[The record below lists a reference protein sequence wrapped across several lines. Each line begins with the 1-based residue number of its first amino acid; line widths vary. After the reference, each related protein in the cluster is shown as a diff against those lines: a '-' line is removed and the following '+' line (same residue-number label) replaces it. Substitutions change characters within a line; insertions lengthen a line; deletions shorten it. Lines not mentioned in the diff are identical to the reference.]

1 MAVTLNFDDLLIG
14 RKLGNCLIQSRIGKG
29 GMATVYRAIRDGDE
43 AVVAIKVIAPQ
54 FSSHEEFLHRFEREA
69 QLMLSLSHPNILPV
83 YDYGKEGDVTYLVMR
98 LLDGG
103 SLADVVVA
111 RHDPLLQSTTYIEQ
125 ICSALD
131 HAHAKGVIH
140 RDLKPANI
148 LLDQAGNLYLTDFGI
163 AKWRDETHGLTL
175 TGMVIGTPAYMAPE
189 QWRTEPVDARTD
201 IYALGVMLFEVMT
214 GQLPFQAQTPFSL
227 MYKHLDEPPPFASK
241 LNPDLPLYVDS
252 VLQRAMDKLPER
264 RYPSA
269 GLFGAALQEAFL
281 ARATAVTLVEPLSEA
296 VTYATTS
303 LGVDRG
309 TYNALEVGV
318 QSLLS
323 KAREVARETQG
334 EMAVLAEAVIH
345 YIQALSDQAKHMPTG
360 GPYKA
365 LESYDLAD
373 NKLFFGRE
381 TAIDAMLARAP
392 FAKFTVLHA
401 ESGAGKT
408 SLIRAGLMPRLLAGG
423 FLPIYVAVRR
433 RLPHEAV
440 KHALMPNES
449 ALTGSS
455 LHTYLKGIAQ
465 TVGEK
470 REIFL
475 FFDQFETF
483 FTDVFTDE
491 ERATFVSQLAEC
503 LDDSSLQVRVT
514 LAMRTEYFGLLAS
527 FQPAIPQPF
536 DKEFLLRR
544 LKLEEAERALL
555 GPAEEHGFTYEQ
567 GLVSELLAD
576 LADEK
581 GEVAPPQLQLV
592 GTALIDRLPL
602 GRKQVIREDYEQAG
616 GAKGVLR
623 RYLETLLERLPSNY
637 RRPARLIIESLVRA
651 DQTRDVRTV
660 DSIRGDLKAL
670 GVATA
675 DIESIVTILHENHVL
690 RMVDTDA
697 GVAYELVH
705 DYLAEQV
712 QVDPETVARKAAQ
725 ELLEQRE
732 RAYQDYGALLTREEL
747 EIIKA
752 QQKQLVLQGR
762 AQELI
767 TRTEQAFRRQR
778 RRIVGLTMASVFG
791 VVGILALGL
800 LAAIRESANRQQ
812 RLENAQT
819 AEARISAERD
829 VSRSTESRRLADLA
843 EQQLTIDPMTSL
855 NLALAAL
862 TPLDRPYVAEAEFAL
877 NQALLGIQE
886 RVYMPSEQRVNGAVW
901 SADERQV
908 LTWSVDR
915 TARLFDARTGE
926 ELMRLDDQ
934 TSAVLV
940 VAWSPDERQIATG
953 DSNGGLYVYDAITG
967 ELQWQVTAHN
977 GRVNGI
983 AWGAERIIT
992 WSDDGF
998 TGLWILT
1005 GESVAMLE
1013 GTPAYVNHRGTQVA
1027 TVNRDNAIIIWDASD
1042 GRRLGELR
1050 GHVNRISGATWNGD
1064 DTQLLTWSA
1073 DFNAIVW
1080 DVKTM
1085 TPLYTLAGVHEN
1097 AVNTAAWSPD
1107 ERWIITGGS
1116 DGRLVLWQDGQAI
1129 WQQQTVG
1136 AFIDGVNWSS
1146 DGQRVLVFGTSEVL
1160 GIWDIQGVLMSD
1172 LMNGVA
1178 RVTTPFNLRHL
1189 PKVET
1194 HNVLFSEYEAGT
1206 TIRNALWSPD
1216 EKAVLTYSR
1225 DGVIRVFD
1233 AVTGGLEVGLI
1244 GHNADI
1250 QSAQWSQDSQFVLS
1264 SGQDG
1269 AARIWDVYNNLIIEQ
1284 RWFADAGRALAAS
1297 WNEDESRVAV
1307 GYENGLVWIWRV
1319 EAAEPII
1326 LRGHHNQVTSVVW
1339 SPDSRRL
1346 LTGSDDGQAIVW
1358 DVVTG
1363 TALVSVAHE
1372 WPLNGAIWN
1381 AAGTQMLTFSDDG
1394 SVRVWDAN
1402 SGIELMRFQMS
1413 EPGIGV
1419 GSALWNQDETQVLA
1433 TSDNGLM
1440 QVWDTQTGT
1449 IVLSVQT
1456 GEVPALGARWNQGET
1471 RLLVWGAKT
1480 GLDAMARVY
1489 DAATGEMLLDL
1500 EGHREWIVSAS
1511 WDAAEQRILTTSRD
1525 GTARIW
1531 DARTGAMLMALEGHS
1546 DNVTD
1551 GQWNQD
1557 GTRVLT
1563 RSVDGTARVWHVA
1576 TGQEIQRLSHAER
1589 VRVATWDTDES
1600 SILTASDDGVVV
1612 VWRTRA
1618 LDDLISMATEYATH
1632 ALTSAQ
1638 RDAFFMPISE

>member
-14 RKLGNCLIQSRIGKG
+14 RKLGNCLVESRIGKG

-54 FSSHEEFLHRFEREA
+54 FSAHEEFLHRFDREA
-69 QLMLSLSHPNILPV
+69 QLMLSLSHPHILPV
-83 YDYGKEGDVTYLVMR
+83 YDYGKEGGVTYLVMR

-103 SLADVVVA
+103 SLADVVAA

-131 HAHAKGVIH
+131 HAHALGVVH
-140 RDLKPANI
+140 RDLKPANV

-201 IYALGVMLFEVMT
+201 VYALGVMLFEVMT

-241 LNPDLPLYVDS
+241 LNPELPPYVNT
-252 VLQRAMDKLPER
+252 VLQRAMDKSPER

-269 GLFGAALQEAFL
+269 GLLGAALKEAFSTH
-281 ARATAVTLVEPLSEA
+281 ATAVTMVEPLDEVA
-296 VTYATTS
+296 TYMTTS
-303 LGVDRG
+303 PDAGRS
-309 TYNALEVGV
+309 TYNAVEIGV
-318 QSLLS
+318 RSLLS
-323 KAREVARETQG
+323 KAREVAREAQG
-334 EMAVLAEAVIH
+334 EIAVLAEAVIH
-345 YIQALSDQAKHMPTG
+345 YIQALSDQAKHVPMG

-440 KHALMPNES
+440 KHVLMPDES
-449 ALTGSS
+449 VLMGAS

-491 ERATFVSQLAEC
+491 QRSAFVSQLAEC
-503 LDDSSLQVRVT
+503 LDDPSLQVRVT

-527 FQPAIPQPF
+527 FQPSISQPF

-544 LKLEEAERALL
+544 LKLEEAERALV
-555 GPAEEHGFTYEQ
+555 GPAEEHGFAYED
-567 GLVSELLAD
+567 GLVADILAD
-576 LADEK
+576 LADDK

-592 GTALIDRLPL
+592 GTALIDRLPST
-602 GRKQVIREDYEQAG
+602 RKQVTREDYEQAG
-616 GAKGVLR
+616 RAKGVLR

-660 DSIRGDLKAL
+660 ASIRNDLNAL
-670 GVATA
+670 GVITT
-675 DIESIVTILHENHVL
+675 DLETIVLILHENHVL

-725 ELLEQRE
+725 ELLEQRL
-732 RAYQDYGALLTREEL
+732 RAYEEYGALLTREEL
-747 EIIKA
+747 GVIKA

-767 TRTEQAFRRQR
+767 SRTEQDFRRQR
-778 RRIVGLTMASVFG
+778 RRVVGLTIASVVGLVG
-791 VVGILALGL
+791 VLALGL

-819 AEARISAERD
+819 AEARIAAERD
-829 VSRSTESRRLADLA
+829 VSRITESRRLADLA
-843 EQQLTIDPMTSL
+843 EQQFMVDPMTSL

-862 TPLDRPYVAEAEFAL
+862 TPRDRPYVAEAEFAL

-901 SADERQV
+901 LADESQV
-908 LTWSVDR
+908 LTWSVDG
-915 TARLFDARTGE
+915 TARLFDAHTGA
-926 ELMRLDDQ
+926 ELIRFDDQ
-934 TSAVLV
+934 GSAVLA
-940 VAWSPDERQIATG
+940 VAWSPDENYIATG
-953 DSNGGLYVYDAITG
+953 DSNGVLYVYDTATG

-977 GRVNGI
+977 GRINGI
-983 AWGAERIIT
+983 VWGPERIVT

-998 TGLWILT
+998 TGLWTLA
-1005 GESVAMLE
+1005 GESVTMLE
-1013 GTPAYVNHRGTQVA
+1013 GTPAYVNHGSTQVA
-1027 TVNRDNAIIIWDASD
+1027 TINRDNAIIVWDTVT
-1042 GRRLGELR
+1042 GERWGELR
-1050 GHVNRISGATWNGD
+1050 GHVNRVIGATWNAD

-1073 DFNAIVW
+1073 DFSAIVW
-1080 DVKTM
+1080 DVETM
-1085 TPLYTLAGVHEN
+1085 TALYTLAGVHEN
-1097 AVNTAAWSPD
+1097 AVNAATWSPD
-1107 ERWIITGGS
+1107 GRWVITGGS

-1136 AFIDGVNWSS
+1136 AFVDGVVWGA
-1146 DGQRVLVFGTSEVL
+1146 DGRRVLVFGTSEVL
-1160 GIWDIQGVLMSD
+1160 GIWDIEGALLSELMG
-1172 LMNGVA
+1172 GVA
-1178 RVTTPFNLRHL
+1178 RIAAPLNPL
-1189 PKVET
+1189 PLPTVEA
-1194 HNVLFSEYEAGT
+1194 HHVLFSGYEAGT
-1206 TIRNALWSPD
+1206 TIRNAVWSPD
-1216 EKAVLTYSR
+1216 ERAVLTYSR
-1225 DGVIRVFD
+1225 GGIIQVFD
-1233 AVTGGLEVGLI
+1233 AVSGGLDISLK
-1244 GHNADI
+1244 GHTADI
-1250 QSAQWSQDSQFVLS
+1250 QSAVWSQDSQLILS

-1269 AARIWDVYNNLIIEQ
+1269 AARIWDVFNNPVVEQ
-1284 RWFADAGRALAAS
+1284 RWVADVGRALAAA
-1297 WNEDESRVAV
+1297 WNGDESRVAV
-1307 GYENGLVWIWRV
+1307 GYENGQTWIWSRD
-1319 EAAEPII
+1319 ADDPII
-1326 LRGHHNQVTSVVW
+1326 LHGHHNQVTSVVW
-1339 SPDSRRL
+1339 SPDSQRL

-1358 DVVTG
+1358 DVMTGAVLISVT
-1363 TALVSVAHE
+1363 HE
-1372 WPLNGAIWN
+1372 WPLNGVLWN
-1381 AAGTQMLTFSDDG
+1381 ATGTQVLTFSDDG
-1394 SVRVWDAN
+1394 SARIWDAD
-1402 SGIELMRFQMS
+1402 SGSEVRRFQMS

-1419 GSALWNQDETQVLA
+1419 GSALWNRNETRLLA

-1440 QVWDTQTGT
+1440 HVWDVQTGD
-1449 IVLSVQT
+1449 IILSVQT
-1456 GEVPALGARWNQGET
+1456 GEVPALGARWNQDET

-1489 DAATGEMLLDL
+1489 DALTGEMVLDL
-1500 EGHREWIVSAS
+1500 EGHREWVVSAS

-1531 DARTGAMLMALEGHS
+1531 DARTGETLAVLEGHT
-1546 DNVTD
+1546 DNVTE
-1551 GQWNQD
+1551 GRWNQD

-1563 RSVDGTARVWHVA
+1563 RSVDGTVRVWDVV
-1576 TGQEIQRLSHAER
+1576 TGQEVQRLSHIER
-1589 VRVATWDTDES
+1589 VRGATWNADES
-1600 SILTASDDGVVV
+1600 RILTTSDDGVVM
-1612 VWRTRA
+1612 VWRTWA
-1618 LDDLISMATEYATH
+1618 LNDLIEVAAEYSTH
-1632 ALTSAQ
+1632 ALTPAQ
-1638 RDAFFMPISE
+1638 RDAFFLPISE